1 MGQQGQVV
9 NMQRDKLLHIAL
21 GICGL
26 VAAACGALILQHF
39 GHGWFFAF
47 STTALGVGY
56 EINQY
61 VRKEGHVE
69 ALDALATASPGWVA
83 LILLELF

>member
-1 MGQQGQVV
+1 
-9 NMQRDKLLHIAL
+9 MQRDKLLHIAL

-26 VAAACGALILQHF
+26 VSAACGAFILTHF
-39 GHGWFFAF
+39 GLGWFFAF
-47 STTALGVGY
+47 NTTALGIGY

-61 VRKEGHVE
+61 VRKEGQVE

>member
-1 MGQQGQVV
+1 ML
-9 NMQRDKLLHIAL
+9 RDKLLHIAF

-26 VAAACGALILQHF
+26 ITAFMGALVLAHF
-39 GHGWFFAF
+39 GQGWFYAF

-61 VRKEGHVE
+61 VRKEGKVE
-69 ALDALATASPGWVA
+69 ALDALATASPGWVV
-83 LILLELF
+83 LILLEFV

>member
-1 MGQQGQVV
+1 MK
-9 NMQRDKLLHIAL
+9 RDKLLHIAL

-26 VAAACGALILQHF
+26 VVAACSLFIFTHF

-47 STTALGVGY
+47 STTAIGIGY

-61 VRKEGHVE
+61 VRKEGKVE
-69 ALDALATASPGWVA
+69 FLDALATAFPGWAV
-83 LILLELF
+83 LILLEFF

>member
-1 MGQQGQVV
+1 
-9 NMQRDKLLHIAL
+9 MQRDKLLHIAL

-26 VAAACGALILQHF
+26 VAAAFGAFILTHL

-61 VRKEGHVE
+61 VRKEGQVE
-69 ALDALATASPGWVA
+69 ALDALATAAPGWIA